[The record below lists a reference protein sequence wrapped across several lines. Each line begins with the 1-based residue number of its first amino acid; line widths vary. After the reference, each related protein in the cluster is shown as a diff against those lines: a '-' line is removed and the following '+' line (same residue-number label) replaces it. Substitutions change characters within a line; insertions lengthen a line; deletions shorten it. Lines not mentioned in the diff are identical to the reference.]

1 MSKGLEIEKMS
12 HLTPLQEGMLFHAL
26 MNPESHAYLE
36 QVRLT
41 MSGDLDVQALER
53 SFGLL
58 VKRHEPLRSNM
69 YHKNVAKPRQI
80 VFKDREASVVLEDLA
95 GLADGERD
103 AKLEVF
109 IHADKNRPFDIS
121 KELLVRLT
129 VLRTSPQEYTLLFTF
144 HHIIMDGWCIGIV
157 LEELLNYYEA
167 EKNGREA
174 SLPEVRPYS
183 SYVQWLQKQ
192 DQAAASD
199 YWRRLLE
206 GLEEPSGL
214 PGNTV
219 TSAGRGY
226 LPSERKFTVG
236 ADTARRLR
244 SIAESSGATVSSLF
258 LAAWSLI
265 LGRYNRSEDVV
276 FGTVVSGRPPEIDGI
291 ERMVGLFINTV
302 PVRIPLLPDSTFTG
316 LVKEVQRQT
325 VQSRVYDYY
334 SLAEIQAQ
342 SALKQDLIGHI
353 VVFENY
359 PLQELIGR
367 GDLEKRLGFA
377 ITGADLAEQT
387 PYDFNIEV
395 EDGDV
400 LNVTLSYNGYTYG
413 EAEILKIQG
422 HLETVLGQASSH
434 PEKRVSEF
442 TLLSEPERQE
452 LTEVWSGFSVSYP
465 AGTFHE
471 LFEAQAAQTPDKTAV
486 VYEETSLTYG
496 ELNERANVLAH
507 VLRRQGVNP
516 DSLAAVLLERSADMV
531 TAVLA
536 IQKAGGAYIPIDP
549 TYPEERIAYML
560 RDSGA
565 RVLLTQAALTDLLQG
580 ADYPGRVLD
589 IQSLL
594 TAAEKKGFIKALK
607 SRAEE
612 FTGSGEETNWF
623 SGLNP
628 EEAVSNLESVNKP
641 DDLAYVIY
649 TSGTTGNAK
658 GVMIEHRHY
667 VNTAFGYRYG
677 YRLREFDVKLLQI
690 ASFSF
695 DVFAGDLARTFVNG
709 GTMVICPQEV
719 RIDPSALAGYLED
732 HRITVFES
740 TPALILPLMEHVHEY
755 GTDISA
761 LKLLITSS
769 DSCSVHDYGTL
780 LERFAGSMRIM
791 NSYGVTE
798 AAIDSS
804 FYEEAADKLPESGN
818 VPIGRPLGNHRFYI
832 VDSALRPVPAG
843 VAGELCIGGDSV
855 ARGYLNRPELTAEKF
870 VPSPF
875 AGGGRLYRT
884 GDLARWMPDGS
895 VDFIGR
901 IDYQVKIR
909 GYRIEPGEIES
920 ALLKLEGV
928 VQAVVTDRTDSSGHK
943 YLCAYVAGD
952 ADEAWLR
959 KKLSAELPGYMV
971 PAHIV
976 RLDSLPLTPN
986 GKIDRKALPAPSGDP
1001 APVSAY
1007 AAPRTLTEAQLAELW
1022 QEVLGVK
1029 TVGIDDSFFELGG
1042 HSLKAVLLIGRI
1054 AKQFSV
1060 ELPLRE
1066 VFAHP
1071 TVRGLAP
1078 LIAGAEESA
1087 YADIEPVGDKDYH
1100 PVSPAQKRLL
1110 IIDRLGDAESAYNM
1124 CAALEMTGPLD
1135 RERLEE
1141 AFRTMVV
1148 RHESLRTSFAVID
1161 GEPAQRIHQPEALDF
1176 RVSYRELDSNG
1187 YGALA
1192 EAATASAGSHTAEA
1206 GAVTSGSLGGANQ
1219 PDSVLETLI
1228 RPFIRPFNLEEAPL
1242 LRAELIKLE
1251 EGRHLLLADMHHIIT
1266 DGISIEVFVEEFS
1279 RLYAGE
1285 ELPPLRIQYKDF
1297 ASWQNGQIA
1306 GGAAEKQAVYWKN
1319 LFGGGEDV
1327 PVLDMPADYIRPAIK
1342 SFEGDSLTYEIG
1354 SELTADL
1361 HRFCARTGT
1370 TLYMVLLAAFNTLL
1384 HRYTGQEDIVV
1395 GSPVAG
1401 RPHPDLETMMG
1412 MFVNTLPMRNFPSA
1426 DKSFSHF
1433 LKEVKD
1439 GALHAYENQDI
1450 PFEEVVE
1457 RLQLRRDVS
1466 RNPLFDVMFVL
1477 QNTGMNQFRFNEVT
1491 FRPVEF
1497 EMAIA
1502 KFDLTLSV
1510 EEFPDRLGLSFEY
1523 AIKLFKRGTIEKL
1536 SRHFLN
1542 ILEEVVRN
1550 PDVNLAD
1557 IELLTEEER
1566 HTLISRFNDTKAAFP
1581 ENKTIHGWIEEQAA
1595 EDPDRIAVV
1604 FGENRLTYGELDER
1618 ANRLARTLRAKGA
1631 RPDGVVA
1638 ILTERSAEMMIGLL
1652 AILKAGSA
1660 YLPVD
1665 PAHPRDR
1672 VGFMLND
1679 SGARIVLTASK
1690 WAGQLP
1696 EGYEYIL
1703 LDEEQ
1708 SYHED
1713 FSALSPEGAAGPG
1726 NLAYVIYTSG
1736 TTGNPKGVM
1745 IEHRALVNR
1754 IHWMQ
1759 KRYPIGRDDVILQK
1773 TPYSFDVS
1781 VWELFWWGTQGARVV
1796 FLTPGGEK
1804 EPRLIVEEI
1813 RRSRVT
1819 TLHFVPSMLSVFLDH
1834 IEQNRQ
1840 EEDLDSLRYVFAS
1853 GEALQ
1858 AQHANRFDRLIGTPG
1873 GVILANLYGPTEATI
1888 DVTYF
1893 DCPPGQLLEQVP
1905 IGRPIDNTE
1914 LFIVDAKH
1922 RIQPVGVPGELCLAG
1937 TGLAR
1942 GYLNR
1947 PELTAEK
1954 FVPIPHRPQAKM
1966 YKTGD
1971 LARWL
1976 PDGSVEYIGR
1986 IDHQV
1991 KIRGYRIELGEIEAR
2006 LLNRDEIKETIVMDR
2021 TDANGQKYLCAYLVS
2036 ADGTELTVSELRGG
2050 LAESLP
2056 DYMIPAQFVFLDA
2069 MPLTSNGKINRRALP
2084 EPDGS
2089 VRMTAD
2095 YVQPESEMEHT
2106 LAEIWQDVLGVK
2118 KIGIRDNFFEL
2129 GGDSIKA
2136 LQIAARLNGRGL
2148 KMELRD
2154 LFRHPQIEQVVP
2166 YIQIVQRTI
2175 NQGIVQGRTELA
2187 PIQRRF
2193 FERHRT
2199 DLHHYNQAVMLK
2211 SKERLNEDVLRRV
2224 LDKLTL
2230 HHDALR
2236 TVFSQ
2241 AEEGGVTAQTRDWK
2255 EAEAYELHAYDLTL
2269 APEPALEIGP
2279 IADSL
2284 QSGFALDRGP
2294 LMKLAL
2300 FRTAENDHLLIVIHH
2315 LVIDGVSW
2323 RILLEDLENAYAAA
2337 LEGRA
2342 VSLPAKTDSYRE
2354 WASRL
2359 AEYANSSRAQTELS
2373 YWSAI
2378 RSQMPDS
2385 LPSDYAAASDK
2396 VEDGKDIEI
2405 ELDCDNTEKLLKHAQ
2420 QAYNTEINDLLLT
2433 ALGLSFREWSGLSR
2447 IAVSV
2452 EGHGREEILKDVDV
2466 SRTVGWFT
2474 VMYPFVLDV
2483 SSPDDLGHQI
2493 KLVKDGLRRVPNK
2506 GIGYGILR
2514 YLTEEIDHGELPFA
2528 LEEPQICFNYLGQ
2541 FDGDND
2547 GGAKFSP
2554 SSFPSGNEISG
2565 GSERPFAFDINGQV
2579 SDGVLRLTFNYNRH
2593 QYRAETV
2600 EKLAGGFKNH
2610 LLELI
2615 GHCCGKETAEQ
2626 SPTDFTYQNLS
2637 IGQFENMAAQLAGKL
2652 KL

>member
-26 MNPESHAYLE
+26 MNPDSHAYLE
-36 QVRLT
+36 QVSLSIR
-41 MSGDLDVQALER
+41 GDLDVQALER
-53 SFGLL
+53 SFCLL
-58 VKRHEPLRSNM
+58 VKRHETLRSNM

-80 VFKDREASVVLEDLA
+80 VFKEREASVFFEDLA
-95 GLADGERD
+95 VLPDSERNTE
-103 AKLEVF
+103 LESL
-109 IHADKNRPFDIS
+109 IQADKNRPFDIS

-129 VLRTSPQEYTLLFTF
+129 VLRTSRQEYTLLFTF

-157 LEELLNYYEA
+157 LEELLSYYEA
-167 EKNGREA
+167 EKNGRQA

-183 SYVQWLQKQ
+183 LYVQWLQKQ
-192 DQAAASD
+192 DQTAASD
-199 YWRRLLE
+199 YWRALLE
-206 GLEEPSGL
+206 GVEEPSGL
-214 PGNTV
+214 PGNTGI
-219 TSAGRGY
+219 SGGKGY

-236 ADTARRLR
+236 ADTARQLR
-244 SIAESSGATVSSLF
+244 GIAERSGATISSLF
-258 LAAWSLI
+258 LAAWALI

-276 FGTVVSGRPPEIDGI
+276 FGTVVSGRPPEIEGI

-302 PVRIPLLPDSTFTG
+302 PVRISLQSDNTFTG
-316 LVKEVQRQT
+316 LLKEVQRQT
-325 VQSRVYDYY
+325 VQSRAYDYY

-359 PLQELIGR
+359 PLQELIGQE
-367 GDLEKRLGFA
+367 DLENRLGFA
-377 ITGADLAEQT
+377 ITEAGLSEQT

-400 LNVTLSYNGYTYG
+400 LNITLSYNGHTYG
-413 EAEILKIQG
+413 EAEIMRIQG
-422 HLETVLGQASSH
+422 HLETVLGQASSQ
-434 PEKRVSEF
+434 PEKIVSEF
-442 TLLSEPERQE
+442 TLLSEPERKE
-452 LTEVWSGFSVSYP
+452 LAEVWSGTSASYP
-465 AGTFHE
+465 EGTFHE
-471 LFEAQAAQTPDKTAV
+471 LFEAQAVQTPDKTAV
-486 VYEETSLTYG
+486 VYEETSLTYR
-496 ELNERANVLAH
+496 ELNERANVLARI
-507 VLRRQGVNP
+507 LRKQGVRP
-516 DSLAAVLLERSADMV
+516 DSPAAVLLERSADMV

-549 TYPEERIAYML
+549 TYPAERIAYML

-565 RVLLTQAALTDLLQG
+565 RVLLTQAKLTDLLHG
-580 ADYPGRVLD
+580 ADYLGSILD
-589 IQSLL
+589 IQGFLE
-594 TAAEKKGFIKALK
+594 AAENQGFVTPLKAGAK
-607 SRAEE
+607 EAPD
-612 FTGSGEETNWF
+612 SGEEKAWL

-628 EEAVSNLESVNKP
+628 EEAVSNLEPVNKP

-667 VNTAFGYRYG
+667 VNTSFGYRYG
-677 YRLREFDVKLLQI
+677 YRLGEFDVKLLQI

-719 RIDPSALAGYLED
+719 RIDPSALASYLEK

-740 TPALILPLMEHVHEY
+740 TPALILPLMEHVYDH

-761 LKLLITSS
+761 MKLLITSS
-769 DSCSVHDYGTL
+769 DSCSVHDYRTL
-780 LERFAGSMRIM
+780 LSRFAGSMRIM

-818 VPIGRPLGNHRFYI
+818 VPIGKPLGNHRFYI
-832 VDSALRPVPAG
+832 VDSALRPVPVG

-875 AGGGRLYRT
+875 AEGGRLYRT

-928 VQAVVTDRTDSSGHK
+928 AQAVVTDRTDSSGHK
-943 YLCAYVAGD
+943 YLCAYVAGH

-959 KKLSAELPGYMV
+959 KRLSAELPGYMV

-976 RLDSLPLTPN
+976 RLESLPLTPN

-1060 ELPLRE
+1060 EVPLRE

-1078 LIAGAEESA
+1078 LIAGSEESA
-1087 YADIEPVGDKDYH
+1087 FVDIEPVGEKEYH

-1135 RERLEE
+1135 RERLDE
-1141 AFRTMVV
+1141 AFRTMIG

-1161 GEPAQRIHQPEALDF
+1161 GAPVQRIHKTLDF
-1176 RVSYRELDSNG
+1176 RVSYRELDSDG
-1187 YGALA
+1187 HHEARA
-1192 EAATASAGSHTAEA
+1192 EAATALVSELTEEAEA
-1206 GAVTSGSLGGANQ
+1206 VSGGVQVGAKQ
-1219 PDSVLETLI
+1219 PDSVLESLI
-1228 RPFIRPFNLEEAPL
+1228 GPFIRPFNLEQAPL
-1242 LRAELIKLE
+1242 IRAELIKLE

-1285 ELPPLRIQYKDF
+1285 TLPPLRIQYKDF
-1297 ASWQNGQIA
+1297 TAWQNGQIA
-1306 GGAAEKQAVYWKN
+1306 QGAAEKQAAYWKE

-1342 SFEGDSLTYEIG
+1342 SFEGDSLSCEIDSG
-1354 SELTADL
+1354 LTADL
-1361 HRFCARTGT
+1361 HRLCAQTGT

-1401 RPHPDLETMMG
+1401 RPHPDLETMLG

-1426 DKSFSHF
+1426 DKPFTHF

-1439 GALHAYENQDI
+1439 RALHAYENQDI

-1477 QNTGMNQFRFNEVT
+1477 QNTGMNQFQFDGIT

-1497 EMAIA
+1497 EMGIA

-1523 AIKLFKRGTIEKL
+1523 AVKLFKRETIEKL

-1542 ILEEVVRN
+1542 ILETVVRN
-1550 PDVNLAD
+1550 PHVNLAD
-1557 IELLTEEER
+1557 IELLTETEKRRIIVE
-1566 HTLISRFNDTKAAFP
+1566 FNDTKAPFP
-1581 ENKTIHGWIEEQAA
+1581 EDKTIHGWIEEQAA

-1604 FGENRLTYGELDER
+1604 FGGNRLTYGELDER

-1672 VGFMLND
+1672 VGFMLDD

-1690 WAGQLP
+1690 WAEQLP
-1696 EGYEYIL
+1696 AGYECIL
-1703 LDEEQ
+1703 LDEEK

-1713 FSALSPEGAAGPG
+1713 FSPLSSEGAAGPG

-1759 KRYPIGRDDVILQK
+1759 KKYPIGRDDVILQK

-1796 FLTPGGEK
+1796 FLAPGGEK
-1804 EPRLIVEEI
+1804 EPQLIVDEI
-1813 RRSRVT
+1813 KRSRVT

-1840 EEDLDSLRYVFAS
+1840 AGDLGSLRYVFAS

-1873 GVILANLYGPTEATI
+1873 GAVLANLYGPTEATI

-1893 DCPPGQLLEQVP
+1893 DCPSGQQLEQVP
-1905 IGRPIDNTE
+1905 IGKPIDNTE

-1922 RIQPVGVPGELCLAG
+1922 QIQPIGVPGELCIAG

-1947 PELTAEK
+1947 SELTAEK
-1954 FVPIPHRPQAKM
+1954 FIPIPHRPEAKM

-2021 TDANGQKYLCAYLVS
+2021 TDANGQKYLCAYLVC
-2036 ADGTELTVSELRGG
+2036 AEDAELTVSEIRGG
-2050 LAESLP
+2050 LAERLP

-2089 VRMTAD
+2089 VRLTAD
-2095 YVQPESEMEHT
+2095 YVQPETEMEHT
-2106 LAEIWQDVLGVK
+2106 LAEIWQDVLGIK
-2118 KIGIRDNFFEL
+2118 KVGVRDNFFEL

-2154 LFRHPQIEQVVP
+2154 LFRHPQIELVIP
-2166 YIQIVQRTI
+2166 YIQVVQRTI
-2175 NQGIVQGRTELA
+2175 PQGIVQGQTELA

-2193 FERHRT
+2193 FERHHT

-2211 SKERLNEDVLRRV
+2211 SKGRLNEEALRQTW
-2224 LDKLTL
+2224 DKLTL

-2236 TVFSQ
+2236 TVFRPT
-2241 AEEGGVTAQTRDWK
+2241 EEGGVTAETRDWK
-2255 EAEAYELHAYDLTL
+2255 EGEAYELLAYDLTL
-2269 APEPALEIGP
+2269 AREPGPEIGTL
-2279 IADSL
+2279 ADKL
-2284 QSGFALDRGP
+2284 QSGFALNRGP
-2294 LMKLAL
+2294 LVKLAL
-2300 FRTAENDHLLIVIHH
+2300 FRTAESDHLLIVIHH
-2315 LVIDGVSW
+2315 LVVDGVSW
-2323 RILLEDLENAYAAA
+2323 RILLEDLETAYGQV
-2337 LEGRA
+2337 LDGLA

-2354 WASRL
+2354 WAARL
-2359 AEYANSSRAQTELS
+2359 AEYANSSRAQSELS
-2373 YWSAI
+2373 YWSVVS
-2378 RSQMPDS
+2378 SQIPDS
-2385 LPSDYAAASDK
+2385 LPYDNKAASDK
-2396 VEDGKDIEI
+2396 VEDGRDFEI
-2405 ELDCDNTEKLLKHAQ
+2405 ELDRDSTEKLLKHAQ

-2433 ALGLSFREWSGLSR
+2433 ALGLSFQEWSGLSR
-2447 IAVSV
+2447 IAVSI
-2452 EGHGREEILKDVDV
+2452 EGHGREEIMKDVDV

-2474 VMYPFVLDV
+2474 VMYPFVLDM
-2483 SSPDDLGHQI
+2483 SGQGDLGHQI

-2514 YLTEEIDHGELPFA
+2514 YLTEGIHLEELPFA
-2528 LEEPQICFNYLGQ
+2528 FEEPQISFNYLGQ
-2541 FDGDND
+2541 FDGEGD
-2547 GGAKFSP
+2547 GGARFGP
-2554 SSFPSGNEISG
+2554 SSHQTGDEIGG

-2579 SDGVLRLTFNYNRH
+2579 SDGVFRLTFNYNRH
-2593 QYRAETV
+2593 QYRDDTV
-2600 EKLAGGFKNH
+2600 EKLAGGFKKY

-2615 GHCCGKETAEQ
+2615 RHCCEKETAEQ

>member
-26 MNPESHAYLE
+26 MNPDSHAYLE
-36 QVRLT
+36 QVSLSIR
-41 MSGDLDVQALER
+41 GDLDMQALER
-53 SFGLL
+53 SFRLL
-58 VKRHEPLRSNM
+58 VQRHETLRSNM

-80 VFKDREASVVLEDLA
+80 VFKEREASVFFKDLA
-95 GLADGERD
+95 LLPDSERN
-103 AKLEVF
+103 AELESL
-109 IHADKNRPFDIS
+109 IQADKNRPFDIS

-129 VLRTSPQEYTLLFTF
+129 VLRTSRQEYTLLFTF

-157 LEELLNYYEA
+157 LEELLSYYEA
-167 EKNGREA
+167 EKNGRQA

-183 SYVQWLQKQ
+183 LYVQWLQKQ
-192 DQAAASD
+192 DQTAASD
-199 YWRRLLE
+199 YWQALLE
-206 GLEEPSGL
+206 GVEEPSGL
-214 PGNTV
+214 PGNT
-219 TSAGRGY
+219 SISGGKGY

-236 ADTARRLR
+236 ADTARQLR
-244 SIAESSGATVSSLF
+244 GIAERSGATISSLF
-258 LAAWSLI
+258 LAAWALI

-276 FGTVVSGRPPEIDGI
+276 FGTVVSGRPPEIEGI

-302 PVRIPLLPDSTFTG
+302 PVRISLQLDITFTG
-316 LVKEVQRQT
+316 LLKEIQRQT
-325 VQSRVYDYY
+325 VQSRAYDYY

-359 PLQELIGR
+359 PLQELIGQK
-367 GDLEKRLGFA
+367 DLENRLGFA
-377 ITGADLAEQT
+377 ITEAGLSEQT

-400 LNVTLSYNGYTYG
+400 LNITLSYNGHTYG
-413 EAEILKIQG
+413 EAEIARIQG
-422 HLETVLGQASSH
+422 HLETVLGQASSQ
-434 PEKRVSEF
+434 PEKIVSEF

-452 LTEVWSGFSVSYP
+452 LTEVWSGASASFP
-465 AGTFHE
+465 EGTFHE

-486 VYEETSLTYG
+486 VYEETSLTYR
-496 ELNERANVLAH
+496 ELNERANVLARI
-507 VLRRQGVNP
+507 LRKQGVRP
-516 DSLAAVLLERSADMV
+516 DSPAAVLLERSADMV

-549 TYPEERIAYML
+549 TYPAERIAYML

-565 RVLLTQAALTDLLQG
+565 GVLLTEAKLTGLLQE
-580 ADYPGRVLD
+580 ADYPGSILD
-589 IQSLL
+589 MQGLL
-594 TAAEKKGFIKALK
+594 EAAENQGFVKPLKAGEQAA
-607 SRAEE
+607 SN
-612 FTGSGEETNWF
+612 SGEEKAWL

-628 EEAVSNLESVNKP
+628 EEAVSNLEPVNKP

-667 VNTAFGYRYG
+667 VNTSFGYRYG

-719 RIDPSALAGYLED
+719 RIDPSALASYLEK

-740 TPALILPLMEHVHEY
+740 TPALILPLMEHVYDH

-769 DSCSVHDYGTL
+769 DSCSVHDYRTL
-780 LERFAGSMRIM
+780 LSRFAGSMRIM

-875 AGGGRLYRT
+875 AEGGRLYRT
-884 GDLARWMPDGS
+884 GDLARWMPDGN

-928 VQAVVTDRTDSSGHK
+928 AQAVVTDRTDSSGHK
-943 YLCAYVAGD
+943 YLCAYVAGH

-959 KKLSAELPGYMV
+959 KRLAAELPGYMV

-986 GKIDRKALPAPSGDP
+986 GKIDRKALPAPTGDP

-1060 ELPLRE
+1060 EVPLRE

-1078 LIAGAEESA
+1078 LIAGSAESA
-1087 YADIEPVGDKDYH
+1087 FADIEPVGEKDYH

-1141 AFRTMVV
+1141 AFRTMIG

-1161 GEPAQRIHQPEALDF
+1161 GAPVQHIHKTLDF
-1176 RVSYRELDSNG
+1176 RVSYRELDSDG
-1187 YGALA
+1187 HHEARDEAAAASVSGLPA
-1192 EAATASAGSHTAEA
+1192 EAE
-1206 GAVTSGSLGGANQ
+1206 SGSSGAQVGAKQ
-1219 PDSVLETLI
+1219 PDSALESLI
-1228 RPFIRPFNLEEAPL
+1228 MPFIRPFNLEQAPL
-1242 LRAELIKLE
+1242 IRAELIKLE

-1285 ELPPLRIQYKDF
+1285 TLPPLRIQYKDF
-1297 ASWQNGQIA
+1297 AAWQNGQIA
-1306 GGAAEKQAVYWKN
+1306 QGAAEKQAAYWKE

-1354 SELTADL
+1354 SGLTADL
-1361 HRFCARTGT
+1361 QRLCAQTGT

-1401 RPHPDLETMMG
+1401 RPHPDLETMLG

-1426 DKSFSHF
+1426 DKPFSHF

-1439 GALHAYENQDI
+1439 RALHAYENQDI

-1477 QNTGMNQFRFNEVT
+1477 QNTGMNQFQFDGVT

-1497 EMAIA
+1497 EMGIA

-1523 AIKLFKRGTIEKL
+1523 AVKLFKRETIEKL

-1542 ILEEVVRN
+1542 ILETVVLN
-1550 PDVNLAD
+1550 PDVNLSD
-1557 IELLTEEER
+1557 IELLTETEKHRIIVE
-1566 HTLISRFNDTKAAFP
+1566 FNDTKALFP
-1581 ENKTIHGWIEEQAA
+1581 EDKTIHGWIEEQAA

-1604 FGENRLTYGELDER
+1604 FGANRLTYGELDER

-1631 RPDGVVA
+1631 RTDGVVA

-1672 VGFMLND
+1672 VGFMLDD

-1690 WAGQLP
+1690 WAEQLP
-1696 EGYEYIL
+1696 AGYECVL
-1703 LDEEQ
+1703 LDEEK

-1713 FSALSPEGAAGPG
+1713 FSPLSSEGAAGPG

-1759 KRYPIGRDDVILQK
+1759 KKYPIGRDDVILQK

-1796 FLTPGGEK
+1796 FLAPGGEK
-1804 EPRLIVEEI
+1804 EPQLIVDEI
-1813 RRSRVT
+1813 KRSRVT

-1840 EEDLDSLRYVFAS
+1840 AGELGSLRYVFAS

-1858 AQHANRFDRLIGTPG
+1858 AQHTNRFDRLIGTPG
-1873 GVILANLYGPTEATI
+1873 GAVLANLYGPTEATI

-1893 DCPPGQLLEQVP
+1893 DCPQGQQLEQVP
-1905 IGRPIDNTE
+1905 IGKPIDNTE

-1922 RIQPVGVPGELCLAG
+1922 QIQPVGVPGELCIAG

-1954 FVPIPHRPQAKM
+1954 FVPIPHRPEAKM

-2006 LLNRDEIKETIVMDR
+2006 LLNRDEVKETIVLDR
-2021 TDANGQKYLCAYLVS
+2021 TDANGQKYLCAYLVC
-2036 ADGTELTVSELRGG
+2036 AEDAELTVSELRSG
-2050 LAESLP
+2050 LAERLP

-2089 VRMTAD
+2089 VRLTAD
-2095 YVQPESEMEHT
+2095 YVQPETEMEHT
-2106 LAEIWQDVLGVK
+2106 LAEIWQDVLGIK
-2118 KIGIRDNFFEL
+2118 KVGVRDNFFEL

-2154 LFRHPQIEQVVP
+2154 LFRHPQIELVIP
-2166 YIQIVQRTI
+2166 YIQVVQRTI
-2175 NQGIVQGRTELA
+2175 PQGTVQGQTELA

-2193 FERHRT
+2193 FERHHT
-2199 DLHHYNQAVMLK
+2199 DRHHYNQAVMLESK
-2211 SKERLNEDVLRRV
+2211 SRLNEDVLRQAW
-2224 LDKLTL
+2224 DKLTL

-2236 TVFSQ
+2236 TVFRSM
-2241 AEEGGVTAQTRDWK
+2241 EEGGVTAETLDWK
-2255 EAEAYELHAYDLTL
+2255 EGETYELLAYDLTP
-2269 APEPALEIGP
+2269 AREPGPEIGTL
-2279 IADSL
+2279 ADKL
-2284 QSGFALDRGP
+2284 QSGFALNRGP
-2294 LMKLAL
+2294 LVKLAL
-2300 FRTAENDHLLIVIHH
+2300 FRTAESDHLLIVIHH
-2315 LVIDGVSW
+2315 LVVDGVSW
-2323 RILLEDLENAYAAA
+2323 RILLEDLETAYGQA
-2337 LEGRA
+2337 LDGNA

-2354 WASRL
+2354 WAARL
-2359 AEYANSSRAQTELS
+2359 AEYANSSRAQSELS
-2373 YWSAI
+2373 YWSAVS
-2378 RSQMPDS
+2378 SQIPDS
-2385 LPSDYAAASDK
+2385 LPYDNKAASDK
-2396 VEDGKDIEI
+2396 AEDGKDFEI
-2405 ELDCDNTEKLLKHAQ
+2405 ELDRESTEKLLKHAQ

-2433 ALGLSFREWSGLSR
+2433 ALGLTFQEWSGLSR
-2447 IAVSV
+2447 IAVSI
-2452 EGHGREEILKDVDV
+2452 EGHGREEIMKDVDV

-2474 VMYPFVLDV
+2474 VMYPFVLDMNGQG
-2483 SSPDDLGHQI
+2483 DLGHQI

-2506 GIGYGILR
+2506 GIGYGILH
-2514 YLTEEIDHGELPFA
+2514 YLAEGVNPEELPFA
-2528 LEEPQICFNYLGQ
+2528 FEEPQISFNYLGQ
-2541 FDGDND
+2541 FDGEGD
-2547 GGAKFSP
+2547 GGARFTP
-2554 SSFPSGNEISG
+2554 SSHQTGDEIGG

-2579 SDGVLRLTFNYNRH
+2579 SDGVFRLTFNYNRH
-2593 QYRAETV
+2593 QYRDDTV
-2600 EKLAGGFKNH
+2600 EKLAGGFKKY

-2615 GHCCGKETAEQ
+2615 RHCCEKETVEQ